1 MNRYILLTCLF
12 ITIGCD
18 LDSPV
23 TNEYD
28 SVSPVTNEDDEL
40 SPVTNEDDSVSPV
53 TYEDDELS
61 PITYEYD
68 ELSRLTKVVIPHQQ
82 LEINYTYDA
91 MGNRLTRYS
100 QLLSE

>member
-23 TNEYD
+23 TNEY
-28 SVSPVTNEDDEL
+28 
-40 SPVTNEDDSVSPV
+40 DSVSPV